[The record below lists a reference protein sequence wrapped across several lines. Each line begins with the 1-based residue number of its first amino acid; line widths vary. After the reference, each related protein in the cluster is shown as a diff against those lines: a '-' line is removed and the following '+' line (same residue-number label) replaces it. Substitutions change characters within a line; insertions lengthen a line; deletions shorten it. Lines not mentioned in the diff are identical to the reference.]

1 MSRRQDLR
9 ILAAYAN
16 APEQF
21 PSGNVPIAYAAEK
34 MGKDACFIRAGIE
47 ARMASNRILH
57 LEKLER
63 AGRTI
68 TSVQSCSGK
77 SQGSYGDQRKEHKDA
92 YRNKSNDLHGSSAD
106 RDGNL

>member
-21 PSGNVPIAYAAEK
+21 PEGNVPIAYAAEK

-47 ARMASNRILH
+47 AGWLTLGYAFR
-57 LEKLER
+57 K
-63 AGRTI
+63 T
-68 TSVQSCSGK
+68 GK
-77 SQGSYGDQRKEHKDA
+77 SRTNYYISPKLFWEVTGILWRPEKGA
-92 YRNKSNDLHGSSAD
+92 
-106 RDGNL
+106 

>member
-21 PSGNVPIAYAAEK
+21 PEGNVPIAYAAEK

-47 ARMASNRILH
+47 AGWLPI
-57 LEKLER
+57 
-63 AGRTI
+63 G
-68 TSVQSCSGK
+68 
-77 SQGSYGDQRKEHKDA
+77 
-92 YRNKSNDLHGSSAD
+92 
-106 RDGNL
+106 

>member
-21 PSGNVPIAYAAEK
+21 PEGNVPIAYAAEK

-47 ARMASNRILH
+47 AGWLPIGYAFR
-57 LEKLER
+57 K
-63 AGRTI
+63 T
-68 TSVQSCSGK
+68 GK
-77 SQGSYGDQRKEHKDA
+77 S
-92 YRNKSNDLHGSSAD
+92 RNLSTN
-106 RDGNL
+106 

>member
-21 PSGNVPIAYAAEK
+21 PEGNVPIAYAAEK

-47 ARMASNRILH
+47 A
-57 LEKLER
+57 
-63 AGRTI
+63 G
-68 TSVQSCSGK
+68 
-77 SQGSYGDQRKEHKDA
+77 
-92 YRNKSNDLHGSSAD
+92 
-106 RDGNL
+106 

>member
-21 PSGNVPIAYAAEK
+21 PEGDVPVSYAAKK

-47 ARMASNRILH
+47 AGWLPI
-57 LEKLER
+57 
-63 AGRTI
+63 G
-68 TSVQSCSGK
+68 
-77 SQGSYGDQRKEHKDA
+77 YA
-92 YRNKSNDLHGSSAD
+92 YRKPGNKKLNCYISPKMFWEVTGILWNPEEGA
-106 RDGNL
+106 

>member
-21 PSGNVPIAYAAEK
+21 PEGNVPIAYAAEK
-34 MGKDACFIRAGIE
+34 MGKDACFIRAGFQ
-47 ARMASNRILH
+47 SDTH

-77 SQGSYGDQRKEHKDA
+77 SQGSYGDQRKEHKYAHRD
-92 YRNKSNDLHGSSAD
+92 KSHDLHSSSAD
-106 RDGNL
+106 RMWNL

>member
-21 PSGNVPIAYAAEK
+21 PEGNVPIAYAAEK

-47 ARMASNRILH
+47 AGWLQSDTH

-77 SQGSYGDQRKEHKDA
+77 SQESYGDQRKEHKDA